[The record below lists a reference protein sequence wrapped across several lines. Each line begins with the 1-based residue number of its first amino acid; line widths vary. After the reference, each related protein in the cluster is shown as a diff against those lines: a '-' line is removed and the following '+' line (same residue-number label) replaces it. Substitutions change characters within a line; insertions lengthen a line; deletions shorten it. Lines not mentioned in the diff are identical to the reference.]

1 MPPVLE
7 ERANFT
13 RLCRLLVD
21 KGTEA
26 LRITLDGIHPPASLP
41 RVLNAKKATL
51 LKLKPRVIN
60 NFQMDLLFPPSGK
73 PPDSKTFD
81 VTLLNIL
88 LQNICSL
95 PPPPAAGWNV
105 MPPDTET
112 SLQANIVRIKL
123 MRNNFY
129 AHVPSTQVDKTF
141 EDLWQKISL
150 ALTNLKIPQEQIDE
164 LKHGFL
170 GPEEKNYVQI
180 ITQWI
185 SEDDNM
191 SGDVKLM
198 LKQQEDI
205 QQSVQRLERGRL
217 QDREAKEK
225 LAQFSLRQSE
235 MPLRNLAKHNF
246 RGVIREKSKLFHH
259 GTREWL
265 IKEVENWFTKEDKS
279 TCLLVK
285 AGPGFGKSVFAA
297 KVCELFEK
305 KDKLAAC
312 HFCHFSN
319 WNLKD
324 AKMMLQSLASHLC
337 ESIPGFKE
345 KLLDQLNRPHVADS
359 LCETF
364 QIYLQ
369 NPLDDL
375 EVKPKRIVID
385 GLDEITTDDKSEVV
399 TLISDH
405 FPALPTCVKV
415 LVTSRPELCL
425 KALEHTRTIEIDVE
439 NEENR
444 SDLFAYLKDCL
455 PSLVDKDAPYPTSQF
470 PADYKRRILN
480 FGILPAIVKRCE
492 GSFQYAFHAQH
503 ELRKRNDLER
513 MTVEEI
519 MMFLPKGM
527 RSVYKKYFDRLGME
541 LRAIMKKR
549 TDLNKL
555 LELLVAANK
564 SLPLRFVARILGL
577 DLDCR
582 ETIKIINKVNESV
595 SRLLNVFDHEVTVFH
610 KSVHDWLLTSG
621 DDAHE
626 YSVNFANGRRQ
637 LGVLCEQ
644 VFEEIKRTV
653 VLRQELKLTYEITHA
668 LDYGHMYLVWCKIK
682 DSYYW
687 LVDMIIIY
695 VLLYYHPK
703 DIGFLRFLWSDV
715 LRDDEDFSLQV
726 RQRISWHLII
736 ISGIDCELMDLAP
749 RCYLQVALDHSPKGC
764 FTDEEREFATSRYI
778 NRCSAVKNC
787 LKPLLVKPC
796 PCSITAVG
804 VSSSK
809 KLVAVA
815 IKHGILLIYSLPALV
830 RLFQYS
836 TGCERISCCT
846 FSPDDSFVLYGKLET
861 ALSTAEEKEVSFF
874 DGEVEWFKSCA
885 FSPNGKRLVTN
896 NHSRTV
902 RVWDV
907 GRKSLLCS
915 LRADVPLE
923 CCSFSKT
930 GLFIIGDT
938 DDAEKDS
945 YCAWNAITFQRVDCR
960 GLTTTKDK
968 CRRSEKCSRCCS
980 QLQRE
985 IIPFRK
991 LENSTGVYND
1001 MDCVFDLHEQQT
1013 LRAIESVHFTTLAAW
1028 ILFIQKLEVSP
1039 IVKVMMIE
1047 NNLWLCFNKEMLFVY
1062 ISEPPKVNQSC
1073 LLCPTRVLWCS
1084 FSPDGTRL
1092 ACCTSNGLVN
1102 LWSVDTSRIYQ
1113 HFKNNPGTS
1122 CAACWWSERYLF
1134 VCHFDGKMPSLSKYP
1149 VNENFTIIVSGIVP
1163 VPLCTFFNGSLLFLE
1178 ILDFSKGYISFACGE
1193 TKPVKVLEVSKMDK
1207 PHNVVLS
1214 GIKPMMS
1221 IAISGDASFI
1231 LGTDFQCIIWKR
1243 DKGDPFR
1250 YTCIYVCYSSPF
1262 SCWCFTE
1269 DSKLAISFLPLQHR
1283 FAIVDLHNGACEDK
1297 VVEDIAF
1304 TSYDDCATA
1313 KLFCTNG
1320 MLVLIRSKLI
1330 EMFDSNSGKGLG
1342 MTFQLFNECSMIR
1355 SRLNSQGTNLAVP
1368 TLAGEVEFFRI
1379 CQPQQ

>member
-1 MPPVLE
+1 MTSVLE

-13 RLCRLLVD
+13 RLSRLLVD

-26 LRITLDGIHPPASLP
+26 LRITLDGMHPPADLP
-41 RVLNAKKATL
+41 RVLNANRAKIKH
-51 LKLKPRVIN
+51 LKHLGIIN
-60 NFQMDLLFPPSGK
+60 DSQMKLLFPPSGN

-81 VTLLNIL
+81 ITLLNIL
-88 LQNICSL
+88 LRNFCGL
-95 PPPPAAGWNV
+95 PRPATGWDK
-105 MPPDTET
+105 MPPDTDNSFE
-112 SLQANIVRIKL
+112 ANITRIKL
-123 MRNNFY
+123 MRNEFY
-129 AHVPSTQVDKTF
+129 AHMPSTQVDKTKF
-141 EDLWQKISL
+141 EVLWQKISL
-150 ALTNLKIPQEQIDE
+150 ALTNLKIPQEEINE

-180 ITQWI
+180 ITQWV
-185 SEDDNM
+185 SKDDM
-191 SGDVKLM
+191 LADLRRDVKDL
-198 LKQQEDI
+198 
-205 QQSVQRLERGRL
+205 QQSVQCLKQGIL
-217 QDREAKEK
+217 QDREGKEE
-225 LAQFSLRQSE
+225 LVQFNLRQSE

-246 RGVIREKSKLFHH
+246 RSVIREKSKLFHH

-305 KDKLAAC
+305 MDKLAAC

-319 WNLKD
+319 WNLKYP
-324 AKMMLQSLASHLC
+324 KMMLQSLASHLS

-369 NPLDDL
+369 NPLDNV
-375 EVKPKRIVID
+375 EAKPKLIVID
-385 GLDEITTDDKSEVV
+385 GLDEITTDDKREVV

-455 PSLVDKDAPYPTSQF
+455 PSLVDKDTPYPTSQF
-470 PADYKRRILN
+470 PEDNKRRILN
-480 FGILPAIVKRCE
+480 FEILPAIVKRCE

-541 LRAIMKKR
+541 LQAIMKKR
-549 TDLNKL
+549 TDLHKL

-582 ETIKIINKVNESV
+582 ETIEIINKVNESV
-595 SRLLNVFDHEVTVFH
+595 SRLLNVFNDEKVTVFH

-626 YSVNFANGRRQ
+626 YSVNFANGRRR
-637 LGVLCEQ
+637 LGVLCAQ

-653 VLRQELKLTYEITHA
+653 VSGQELKLTYEIKHA
-668 LDYGHMYLVWCKIK
+668 LDYGHMYLVTCKIK

-695 VLLYYHPK
+695 ALLYYYPK
-703 DIGFLRFLWSDV
+703 NIGYLRFLWSDV
-715 LRDDEDFSLQV
+715 LRDDEDFSLQL

-736 ISGIDCELMDLAP
+736 IFSIDNEVMDLTP
-749 RCYLQVALDHSPKGC
+749 SCYLQIALDHSPKGC

-778 NRCSAVKNC
+778 NRCSAAKNC

-796 PCSITAVG
+796 PSSITAVG

-815 IKHGILLIYSLPALV
+815 MRDGTLLVYSLPALV

-836 TGCERISCCT
+836 TGCEHISCCT
-846 FSPDDSFVLYGKLET
+846 FSPDDSFVLFGKLEI
-861 ALSTAEEKEVSFF
+861 ALSTGEEKEVSFF
-874 DGEVEWFKSCA
+874 DGEVERFKSCA

-915 LRADVPLE
+915 LPADSPLE

-960 GLTTTKDK
+960 GLMTTKDK
-968 CRRSEKCSRCCS
+968 SRRSYRCSRCFS

-985 IIPFRK
+985 IIHFRK
-991 LENSTGVYND
+991 LGNSTGLYND
-1001 MDCVFDLHEQQT
+1001 MDCIFYLHKQKS
-1013 LRAIESVHFTTLAAW
+1013 LRVIESVHFTTLAAW

-1047 NNLWLCFNKEMLFVY
+1047 NNLWLCFNKGMLFVY
-1062 ISEPPKVNQSC
+1062 ISEPPKKNQSC
-1073 LLCPTRVLWCS
+1073 LLRPTRVLWCS
-1084 FSPDGTRL
+1084 FHPDGTRL
-1092 ACCTSNGLVN
+1092 ACCTSNGFVN
-1102 LWSVDTSRIYQ
+1102 LWSADTSRIYQ
-1113 HFKNNPGTS
+1113 QFKNNPGTS
-1122 CAACWWSERYLF
+1122 CAACWWSERCLF
-1134 VCHFDGKMPSLSKYP
+1134 VCHFDDQMPTLSKYP
-1149 VNENFTIIVSGIVP
+1149 INEDFTNMVSDIVP
-1163 VPLCTFFNGSLLFLE
+1163 VPLCTFFDDSSLFLE

-1193 TKPVKVLEVSKMDK
+1193 TKPVKVLEVSKMEN
-1207 PHNVVLS
+1207 PRNVVLP
-1214 GIKPMMS
+1214 GVRPMMS
-1221 IAISGDASFI
+1221 IAISGDASLI
-1231 LGTDFQCIIWKR
+1231 LGTYLQCIIWKR
-1243 DKGDPFR
+1243 DQGNPFR
-1250 YTCIYVCYSSPF
+1250 YTFIAVFDFPASNPLCQ
-1262 SCWCFTE
+1262 WCFTE
-1269 DSKLAISFLPLQHR
+1269 DSKLAISFLPVQHR
-1283 FAIVDLHNGACEDK
+1283 FPTIDLDNRVCNFIANA
-1297 VVEDIAF
+1297 VEDIAF
-1304 TSYDDCATA
+1304 PHDCVPA
-1313 KLFCTNG
+1313 KLFYTNR
-1320 MLVLIRSKLI
+1320 MLVLIRSTLI
-1330 EMFDSNSGKGLG
+1330 EMFDSNSGKGLAT
-1342 MTFQLFNECSMIR
+1342 TFQPFEEFSVIR
-1355 SRLNSQGTNLAVP
+1355 SRLNPQGTNLAVP
-1368 TLAGEVEFFRI
+1368 TLTGEVEFIRI
-1379 CQPQQ
+1379 CQQ

>member
-1 MPPVLE
+1 MTSVLE
-7 ERANFT
+7 EKANFT

-26 LRITLDGIHPPASLP
+26 LRITLDGIHPPANLP
-41 RVLNAKKATL
+41 SVLNAKKATL

-60 NFQMDLLFPPSGK
+60 NSQIDLLFPPSGK

-88 LQNICSL
+88 LRNICSL
-95 PPPPAAGWNV
+95 PPPAAGWDV

-112 SLQANIVRIKL
+112 SLQANIARIKL
-123 MRNNFY
+123 MRNKFY
-129 AHVPSTQVDKTF
+129 AHVPLTQVDKTTF

-150 ALTNLKIPQEQIDE
+150 ALTNLKIPQEEINE

-180 ITQWI
+180 ITQWF
-185 SEDDNM
+185 SEDNM
-191 SGDVKLM
+191 LGDLTKDVKDL
-198 LKQQEDI
+198 QQCVE
-205 QQSVQRLERGRL
+205 RLERGIL
-217 QDREAKEK
+217 QDREGKEE
-225 LAQFSLRQSE
+225 LFQFNLRQSE
-235 MPLRNLAKHNF
+235 MLLRNLAKHNF
-246 RGVIREKSKLFHH
+246 RGVIREKSELFHH

-265 IKEVENWFTKEDKS
+265 IKKVENWFTNEDES
-279 TCLLVK
+279 RCLLVK
-285 AGPGFGKSVFAA
+285 AAPGFGKSVFAA
-297 KVCELFEK
+297 KVCQLFEK
-305 KDKLAAC
+305 MDKLAAC
-312 HFCHFSN
+312 HFCQFSN

-324 AKMMLQSLASHLC
+324 PKMMLQSLASHLC

-369 NPLDDL
+369 NPLDNV
-375 EVKPKRIVID
+375 EAKPKLIVID
-385 GLDEITTDDKSEVV
+385 GLDEITTDDKRDVV

-425 KALEHTRTIEIDVE
+425 KTLEHTRTIEIDVE

-455 PSLVDKDAPYPTSQF
+455 PSLVDKDTPYPTSQF
-470 PADYKRRILN
+470 PEDYKRRILN
-480 FGILPAIVKRCE
+480 FGILPAIVQRCE

-503 ELRKRNDLER
+503 ELCKRNDLER
-513 MTVEEI
+513 MTIEEI

-527 RSVYKKYFDRLGME
+527 RSVYKKYFDRLEME
-541 LRAIMKKR
+541 LEAIMKKR
-549 TDLNKL
+549 TDLHKL
-555 LELLVAANK
+555 LELLVAANQ
-564 SLPLRFVARILGL
+564 SLPLKFVARILGL

-582 ETIKIINKVNESV
+582 ETIKIINKVNDSV
-595 SRLLNVFDHEVTVFH
+595 SCLLNVFDGEVTVFH
-610 KSVHDWLLTSG
+610 KSVHDWLLASG

-626 YSVNFANGRRQ
+626 YSVNFVNGRRR

-653 VLRQELKLTYEITHA
+653 VSGQELKLTYEIKHA
-668 LDYGHMYLVWCKIK
+668 LYYGHMYLVRCKIK

-695 VLLYYHPK
+695 VLLYYYPK
-703 DIGFLRFLWSDV
+703 NIGFLRFLWSDV

-726 RQRISWHLII
+726 RQRISWHLIM
-736 ISGIDCELMDLAP
+736 ISSIDDELMDLTP
-749 RCYLQVALDHSPKGC
+749 RCYLQIALDYSPKGC
-764 FTDEEREFATSRYI
+764 FTDKEREFGTSGYI

-787 LKPLLVKPC
+787 LKPLLVKPF
-796 PCSITAVG
+796 PSSITAVG

-815 IKHGILLIYSLPALV
+815 MRDGTLLVLVVYSLPTLV
-830 RLFQYS
+830 SLFQYS
-836 TGCERISCCT
+836 TDCDHISCCT
-846 FSPDDSFVLYGKLET
+846 FSPDDSFVLFGKLET

-874 DGEVEWFKSCA
+874 DGEVERFKSCA

-896 NHSRTV
+896 NHSRIV

-923 CCSFSKT
+923 CCSFSDT

-945 YCAWNAITFQRVDCR
+945 YCEWNAITFQRVDCR
-960 GLTTTKDK
+960 GLMTTKDE
-968 CRRSEKCSRCCS
+968 CRRSERCSRCCS

-985 IIPFRK
+985 RIHFRK
-991 LENSTGVYND
+991 LGNSTGVYND
-1001 MDCVFDLHEQQT
+1001 MDCIFYLDKQKT
-1013 LRAIESVHFTTLAAW
+1013 LRVIESVHFTTLAAW
-1028 ILFIQKLEVSP
+1028 ILFIQKRGVSP

-1047 NNLWLCFNKEMLFVY
+1047 NNLWLCFNDEMLFVY
-1062 ISEPPKVNQSC
+1062 ISEQPKENQSC
-1073 LLCPTRVLWCS
+1073 LLRPTRVLWCS
-1084 FSPDGTRL
+1084 FSPDGARL

-1113 HFKNNPGTS
+1113 QFKNNPGTS
-1122 CAACWWSERYLF
+1122 CAACCWSERYLF
-1134 VCHFDGKMPSLSKYP
+1134 VCHFDDKIPSLSKYP
-1149 VNENFTIIVSGIVP
+1149 VNENFTIMVSDIVP
-1163 VPLCTFFNGSLLFLE
+1163 VPLCTFFHDSLLLLK
-1178 ILDFSKGYISFACGE
+1178 ILDFSKGYISFACDG
-1193 TKPVKVLEVSKMDK
+1193 TKPVKVLEVSKMDN
-1207 PHNVVLS
+1207 PCNVVLS
-1214 GIKPMMS
+1214 GIRPLMS
-1221 IAISGDASFI
+1221 IAISDDASFI
-1231 LGTDFQCIIWKR
+1231 LGTRFQCIIWKR
-1243 DKGDPFR
+1243 VKGDPFR
-1250 YTCIYVCYSSPF
+1250 YTVIYVFYSSPLF
-1262 SCWCFTE
+1262 CWCFSE
-1269 DSKLAISFLPLQHR
+1269 DSKLAISFLPLEHR
-1283 FAIVDLHNGACEDK
+1283 FAIIDLDNGGCEDK

-1304 TSYDDCATA
+1304 TSYGDCVTA

-1330 EMFDSNSGKGLG
+1330 EMFDSNSGNSLG

-1355 SRLNSQGTNLAVP
+1355 SRLNPQGTNLAVP
-1368 TLAGEVEFFRI
+1368 TLSGEVKFFRI
-1379 CQPQQ
+1379 CHPRQ